1 MARLY
6 PAPIQLQKLDRQ
18 GHTARALWNLLHEWY
33 SWGGRGGSVAKRPS
47 YQEMDRQLRD
57 ARSRPLPGWEWLAQL
72 PAQASQQ
79 VLRHYLRAWER
90 CFKGLSGPPR
100 FKHRTSRMAVDVPQA
115 ADLRVVHVNRR
126 WGEVTVLL
134 VGRVRF
140 RWTRPLPVTA
150 EATQGRI
157 TGARLLKDPLG
168 WHICFRIHEAVAAV
182 EPREDPAI
190 GVDLGV
196 VHTIALSDG
205 RNLDMPGLLRRGE
218 ARRLRAL
225 QHKAARRRRAQ
236 GRGVPQSEREREAYR
251 RIAALRAREA
261 RRRADWI
268 HKATTQIAT
277 SYGTVVVEDLNIAGM
292 TRSAR
297 GTAARPGK
305 NVRAKAGLNRAVL
318 GMAWGRAQWM
328 LAYKAAD
335 QGGRL
340 VKVAAHFSS
349 QTCAECGHVGGENRR
364 SRDHFRCVTC
374 GYEAAADTNAARVLL
389 RRGLAATSGTAPGYG
404 AAGRGAFAVRRAV
417 KRQPGT
423 GAVRELSVTMGC
435 QNVGASRASPRTEE
449 GNLSVTDRL
458 VIRGAREHN
467 LKNVHLDL
475 PRNALIVFTGLSG
488 SGKSSLAFDTI
499 YA

>member
-1 MARLY
+1 MDSLMGFARSSRRAPVDSAMASNWSSIRLRTEGVDWREDFAGKDRRCAVSTPGSYGSALSRSY
-6 PAPIQLQKLDRQ
+6 PAAEAGPAGAYGPR
-18 GHTARALWNLLHEWY
+18 LWNLRHEWY

-225 QHKAARRRRAQ
+225 QHRAARRRER
-236 GRGVPQSEREREAYR
+236 RGVASRSPSESAR
-251 RIAALRAREA
+251 RTVGSPRCGLARPVDVRTGSTRPRPRSLRATA
-261 RRRADWI
+261 RSW
-268 HKATTQIAT
+268 
-277 SYGTVVVEDLNIAGM
+277 
-292 TRSAR
+292 
-297 GTAARPGK
+297 
-305 NVRAKAGLNRAVL
+305 
-318 GMAWGRAQWM
+318 
-328 LAYKAAD
+328 
-335 QGGRL
+335 
-340 VKVAAHFSS
+340 
-349 QTCAECGHVGGENRR
+349 
-364 SRDHFRCVTC
+364 SRT
-374 GYEAAADTNAARVLL
+374 
-389 RRGLAATSGTAPGYG
+389 
-404 AAGRGAFAVRRAV
+404 
-417 KRQPGT
+417 
-423 GAVRELSVTMGC
+423 
-435 QNVGASRASPRTEE
+435 
-449 GNLSVTDRL
+449 
-458 VIRGAREHN
+458 
-467 LKNVHLDL
+467 
-475 PRNALIVFTGLSG
+475 
-488 SGKSSLAFDTI
+488 
-499 YA
+499 